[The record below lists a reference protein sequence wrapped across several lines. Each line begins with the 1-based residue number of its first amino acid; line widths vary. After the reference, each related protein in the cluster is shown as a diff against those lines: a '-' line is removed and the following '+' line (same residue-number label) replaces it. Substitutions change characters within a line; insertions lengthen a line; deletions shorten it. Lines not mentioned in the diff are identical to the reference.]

1 MAGLALALVIC
12 MAILLSGKSSG
23 DPDLPTGVASVY
35 PETGTWPF
43 AHARAEFY
51 GLDAGV
57 QESVN
62 APIFTAMVGWSMDF
76 FGDGFD
82 SLKIFSVIPLVGCLL
97 LVAFALVRRRGEAV
111 GILAAL
117 VVALQPTL
125 LPWASVP
132 NTIPLA
138 ALSVLALALFAG
150 ARWKPAPWVALFL
163 CALLQWG
170 ISPLIVVVAPAC
182 WIEGV
187 RRSIPR
193 HLRPEG
199 WVLTLLAAAI
209 LLSLRQVGADPINL
223 AAGLTGC
230 TDLYRSGA
238 VPSIFG
244 SDPGW
249 LLAVLA
255 VLIAGPRG
263 RDEQFRPMRMTLV
276 AGLLPWLLSGTLPVF
291 PLVVLIPIGILL
303 TIDQLASRGRTVIAT
318 ATLAGTGPR
327 LALTLFVV
335 TSLLVAS
342 LASSGSADSQVR
354 IAMSMGLSVVGL
366 AIVLAIRSGMKRS
379 QGVWLAVAATLAFCL
394 PLNLYRISHEDV
406 HWQRSREGLERLL
419 PPGAAVGGR
428 WAHGLVG
435 GTHRRAT
442 IDADVDHVLLPF
454 EENTEGLIL
463 EHYSLFG
470 DQQVLVRQSGVP
482 SGTFEVACALQ
493 ESGMLAEARS
503 DLALLLRA
511 DPACSAAWERFA
523 LLLLEDGI
531 EDLAAE
537 CLFFSLQGDPGRAS
551 CHRLLAQLY
560 IKQGKEREA
569 LHHMTMSSGQA
580 PTVRILSREGA
591 LSPEGRR

>member
-12 MAILLSGKSSG
+12 LTILLSGKPTG
-23 DPDLPTGVASVY
+23 DPDLQTGVAAVY

-43 AHARAEFY
+43 AQARADFY
-51 GLDAGV
+51 QLDAGV
-57 QESVN
+57 PASAD
-62 APIFTAMVGWSMDF
+62 APILTSMVRVTLHF

-82 SLKIFSVIPLVGCLL
+82 SLKILSVTSLLGCVL
-97 LVAFALVRRRGEAV
+97 LVAFALIRRRGEAV
-111 GILAAL
+111 AILAAL

-132 NTIPLA
+132 NTVPLA
-138 ALSVLALALFAG
+138 ALSVLALAWLAG
-150 ARWKPAPWVALFL
+150 ARWKPAPWLALFL
-163 CALLQWG
+163 CGLLQWG
-170 ISPLIVVVAPAC
+170 ISPLILVVAPAC

-193 HLRPEG
+193 QLRPEG
-199 WVLTLLAAAI
+199 WVLTFLAAAI
-209 LLSLRQVGADPINL
+209 LLSLRQIGADSISL
-223 AAGLTGC
+223 ATGLTGS
-230 TDLYRSGA
+230 TDLYRSAA

-249 LLAVLA
+249 LLTVIA

-263 RDEQFRPMRMTLV
+263 RDARFRPLRMTLV
-276 AGLLPWLLSGTLPVF
+276 AGLLPWILAGTFPVF
-291 PLVVLIPIGILL
+291 PLVVLIPVGVLL
-303 TIDQLASRGRTVIAT
+303 TIDLLAARGRTVVAT
-318 ATLAGTGPR
+318 ATLNGVGPR
-327 LALTLFVV
+327 VALSLFVV

-342 LASSGSADSQVR
+342 IASSVSADSQVR

-366 AIVLAIRSGMKRS
+366 AIVLAIRSGLNRS
-379 QGVWLAVAATLAFCL
+379 QGVWLAVAATVAVCL
-394 PLNLYRISHEDV
+394 PLNLHRIAHEQG

-435 GTHRRAT
+435 GSGRRAT
-442 IDADVDHVLLPF
+442 VEVDTDHVILPF
-454 EENTEGLIL
+454 EEEIDGLIL

-470 DQQVLVRQSGVP
+470 DHQVLVRRSGVP

-493 ESGMLAEARS
+493 ESGMRSEARS
-503 DLALLLRA
+503 DLALLLRS

-531 EDLAAE
+531 EDLAASTRRIQATVTS
-537 CLFFSLQGDPGRAS
+537 CLQRVG
-551 CHRLLAQLY
+551 
-560 IKQGKEREA
+560 
-569 LHHMTMSSGQA
+569 T
-580 PTVRILSREGA
+580 
-591 LSPEGRR
+591 